1 MMAGL
6 VPALANLPTQMSLDG
21 VVHKVRHGW
30 TSMVGMA
37 TPASRMP
44 IFAYLT
50 DEEAAA
56 AYLYLAYL
64 PPQQA
69 K

>member
-1 MMAGL
+1 
-6 VPALANLPTQMSLDG
+6 VPPGHGTPQAESVARTSPSTSL
-21 VVHKVRHGW
+21 
-30 TSMVGMA
+30 
-37 TPASRMP
+37 SRMP
-44 IFAYLT
+44 IFAYLS